1 MRKTITKFRW
11 FWAWQDET
19 EEHWL
24 GEMSKKGF
32 HLLSVGIPGIYTFSV
47 AEPKEYVYRLDFQN
61 FTRKDKQEYMQI
73 FQDAGWEHIGQISA
87 WQYFRKEVGKG
98 ADTEIFTDIPSRIAK
113 YRRALV
119 FMGLMFVLLSII
131 LSERILSANSYT
143 WWDVIKI
150 IYLLII
156 AFIVFSI
163 IKLALRIRRLRQL

>member
-1 MRKTITKFRW
+1 
-11 FWAWQDET
+11 
-19 EEHWL
+19 
-24 GEMSKKGF
+24 
-32 HLLSVGIPGIYTFSV
+32 
-47 AEPKEYVYRLDFQN
+47 
-61 FTRKDKQEYMQI
+61 MQI

-131 LSERILSANSYT
+131 LSERILSANPYT

-156 AFIVFSI
+156 AFIMFSI
-163 IKLALRIRRLRQL
+163 IKLVLRIRRLRQL